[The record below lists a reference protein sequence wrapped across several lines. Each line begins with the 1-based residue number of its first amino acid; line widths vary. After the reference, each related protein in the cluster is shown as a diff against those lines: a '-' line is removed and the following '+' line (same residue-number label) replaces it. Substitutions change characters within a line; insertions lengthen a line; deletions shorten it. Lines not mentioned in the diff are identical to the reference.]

1 MDDNLTKYLQCDV
14 ELTLSGPSVAV
25 LNKWA
30 ADTLR
35 AVADR
40 IEQGG
45 FKDGHHEVKDRV
57 GKPVG
62 TAYFDYTEG
71 DDS

>member
-1 MDDNLTKYLQCDV
+1 MDDNLTKFLQCDV
-14 ELTLSGPSVAV
+14 ELSFTGPTAGV

-35 AVADR
+35 TLADR
-40 IEQGG
+40 IERGE
-45 FKDGHHEVKDRV
+45 FDEGHHEVKDRV

-62 TAYFDYTEG
+62 TAYFDYSEG
-71 DDS
+71 DDI